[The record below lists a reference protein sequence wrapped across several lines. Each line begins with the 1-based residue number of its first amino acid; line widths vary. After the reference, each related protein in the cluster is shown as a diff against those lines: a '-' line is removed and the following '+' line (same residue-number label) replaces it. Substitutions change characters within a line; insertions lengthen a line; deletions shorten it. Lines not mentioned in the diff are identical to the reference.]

1 VLLTGRENKP
11 RPFSLEVGAM
21 EDSLYVLKVLV
32 DGELAEY
39 EYGNIKHAMEH
50 YDMETAA
57 FLYEYKQGNYYFVC
71 AK

>member
-1 VLLTGRENKP
+1 
-11 RPFSLEVGAM
+11 M